1 MGDAGGCP
9 CADVPKD
16 PAVGSE
22 MAVGRGPE
30 PRPEL
35 SVISQ
40 ERPAIK
46 CWTRGK

>member
-22 MAVGRGPE
+22 CAPREGPKEYVALGGGPE
-30 PRPEL
+30 PR
-35 SVISQ
+35 
-40 ERPAIK
+40 IK
-46 CWTRGK
+46 HSL